1 MNSPDSL
8 FGGPRRGSFLALL
21 AGALLVSSCSK
32 APAPGAPPP
41 LVKTVVVGQSHPL
54 ATTARAIDP
63 NASRTSPSQAR
74 AELSGE
80 VLEVLVRSG
89 QQVAAGQALVRI
101 DPRDAKLADS
111 SAKVQ
116 VQAARAELASA
127 EADFAR
133 YTELRQK
140 SFISQAEWERRSA
153 ALANTRGQFE
163 ATLDRLGVSSVRALQ
178 AARVERVLVAPGQ
191 FVQAGQLVAGLHPDR
206 PIAAFAES
214 GGASRSARGLSIPT
228 TALLDGSAVMV
239 VEVLKDGGARVVR
252 RNVRIS
258 RAQEQEVFVLEGL
271 AEGDRVVSIGAH
283 LLADGQTVRVV
294 ELGSTK

>member
-1 MNSPDSL
+1 M
-8 FGGPRRGSFLALL
+8 
-21 AGALLVSSCSK
+21 
-32 APAPGAPPP
+32 
-41 LVKTVVVGQSHPL
+41 
-54 ATTARAIDP
+54 DP

-206 PIAAFAES
+206 PIAAFAEL
-214 GGASRSARGLSIPT
+214 GGASRSAPGLSIPT

-252 RNVRIS
+252 RNVKIS
-258 RAQEQEVFVLEGL
+258 QAQEQEVFVLEGL

-283 LLADGQTVRVV
+283 LLADGQAVRVV